1 LYYNTELTHK
11 KHLQEYILT
20 VSHCYKLWILAYKQ
34 WSFIF
39 ISYYLLVLWYYTG
52 PSDKRV
58 IEKWSK
64 DIPWEAIQN
73 QNCGNLTTTCQFVRL
88 CHHTHGSVP
97 CSKPWL
103 LWYLMIHGHCNIKFW
118 VPTKEIKNESV
129 DYKMQMKDSKIF
141 LRC

>member
-1 LYYNTELTHK
+1 MDT
-11 KHLQEYILT
+11 
-20 VSHCYKLWILAYKQ
+20 AYKQ
-34 WSFIF
+34 WTFIF
-39 ISYYLLVLWYYTG
+39 ISYYLLVLRYSTG

-73 QNCGNLTTTCQFVRL
+73 QNCSNLTTTCQFVRL

-118 VPTKEIKNESV
+118 VPTKES
-129 DYKMQMKDSKIF
+129 KMNQSITKCKWKIPKFSYSANGLF
-141 LRC
+141 LRKAKSSSLWHVVMSLFKS